1 MAEKSISQIRPRI
14 VRPADAA
21 RLSGIPRSS
30 LYWRINR
37 GIFPPTIK
45 LGPRSSGFLLDEV
58 EAVIDAHVAGWSADR
73 IKSLVSDLVA
83 QRAGLAA

>member
-30 LYWRINR
+30 LYLRINR
-37 GIFPPTIK
+37 GTFPPAVK

-58 EAVIDAHVAGWSADR
+58 EAVIDAHVAGRSIDE
-73 IKSLVSDLVA
+73 IKALVRQIVA
-83 QRAGLAA
+83 ERGVA

>member
-37 GIFPPTIK
+37 GTFPPAVK

-58 EAVIDAHVAGWSADR
+58 EAVIDAHVAGRSIDE
-73 IKSLVSDLVA
+73 IKALVRQIVA
-83 QRAGLAA
+83 ERGVA